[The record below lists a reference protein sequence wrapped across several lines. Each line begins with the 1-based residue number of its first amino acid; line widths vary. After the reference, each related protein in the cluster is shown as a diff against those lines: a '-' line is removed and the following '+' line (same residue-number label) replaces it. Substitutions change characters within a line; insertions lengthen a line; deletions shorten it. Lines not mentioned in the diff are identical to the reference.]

1 MTRTIHSL
9 TINKPV
15 EEVFAYINDEEHMTK
30 WLSGLV
36 SITPLDDGGARVG
49 AKSRQVY
56 NENGR
61 EFEMIEE
68 MLIYKPNQHVKIK
81 AESDMFDILAEY
93 RLTPVNNGTRI
104 DFESKLS
111 FHNMLFK
118 VMGLFMGGSSKKK
131 VVEDFARLKAL
142 VEAE

>member
-1 MTRTIHSL
+1 MNRTTYSI

-15 EEVFAYINDEEHMTK
+15 EDVFAYINDEEHMTK

-81 AESDMFDILAEY
+81 AESDMFDIMAEY
-93 RLTPVNNGTRI
+93 HLTPVNDGTRI
-104 DFESKLS
+104 DYESKLS
-111 FHNMLFK
+111 FHNVLFK
-118 VMGLFMGGSSKKK
+118 LMSPLMARSSKKK
-131 VVEDFARLKAL
+131 VVEDFGRLKAL
-142 VEAE
+142 VESA